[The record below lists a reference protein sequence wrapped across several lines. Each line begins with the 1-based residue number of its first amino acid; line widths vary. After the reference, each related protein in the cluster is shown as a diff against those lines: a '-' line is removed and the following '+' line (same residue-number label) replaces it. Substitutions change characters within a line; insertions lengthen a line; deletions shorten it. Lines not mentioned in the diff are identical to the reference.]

1 VAHWHRLTLCDG
13 AAVPGDLRAD
23 AFAPY
28 TRVPGQVSREASVPS
43 TTPQPVV
50 ATLTR
55 AAIFL
60 VVTVNPAQEHDS
72 AVRTLC
78 GDLAA
83 LLRAV
88 GFRDLEGR
96 LSCVMAFGSDIWDR
110 LFGEPRPKDLHPFRE
125 IRGRHH
131 AVATPGDILF
141 HIRAT
146 RTDLCFELATQI
158 MSRLGSAV
166 STADEVHG
174 FTYFDDR
181 DLIGFVDGTEN
192 PVEQAAIDATIIGE
206 EDPVFAG
213 GSYVIVQKYLHD
225 LNSWNTLPIE
235 QQEKIIGR
243 TKLSDIELDDAVKP
257 TSAHNALTTIME
269 DGKQLEIVRDN
280 MPFGDV
286 GKGEFGTYFIGY
298 ARSPH
303 RIEQMLENMFVGQ
316 PPGNYD
322 RLLDFSRA
330 ITGTLFF
337 VPSATFLENVTP
349 DADSPAIAGPT
360 SNERE
365 AEDNVRRSPSNGS
378 LSLGSLKG
386 EAGRD

>member
-1 VAHWHRLTLCDG
+1 L
-13 AAVPGDLRAD
+13 
-23 AFAPY
+23 
-28 TRVPGQVSREASVPS
+28 PS
-43 TTPQPVV
+43 AIPQPVV
-50 ATLTR
+50 AQLTR
-55 AAIFL
+55 AAIFF
-60 VVTVNPAQEHDS
+60 VVTIKSEPGCD
-72 AVRTLC
+72 AVVRALC

-96 LSCVMAFGSDIWDR
+96 LSCVMGFGSDAWDR
-110 LFGEPRPKDLHPFRE
+110 FFGEPRPKDLHPFRE

-141 HIRAT
+141 HIRST
-146 RTDLCFELATQI
+146 RMDLCFELVTQI
-158 MSRLGSAV
+158 MARLSGAV

-174 FTYFDDR
+174 FNYFDDR

-192 PVEQAAIDATIIGE
+192 PVEQAAVEATIIGE
-206 EDPVFAG
+206 EDAAFAG

-225 LNSWNTLPIE
+225 LKRWNEVPTEE
-235 QQEKIIGR
+235 QEGIVGR

-257 TSAHNALTTIME
+257 SSAHNALTTIVE
-269 DGKQLEIVRDN
+269 NGKQLEIVRDN
-280 MPFGDV
+280 MPFGDA

-303 RIEQMLENMFVGQ
+303 RIERMLLNMFVGR

-330 ITGTLFF
+330 VTGTLFF
-337 VPSATFLENVTP
+337 VPSATFLENVTTGEAAASAADPSP
-349 DADSPAIAGPT
+349 DEHKIDDASQPQMPPPD
-360 SNERE
+360 
-365 AEDNVRRSPSNGS
+365 GS
-378 LSLGSLKG
+378 LGIGSLKG
-386 EAGRD
+386 DWT

>member
-1 VAHWHRLTLCDG
+1 
-13 AAVPGDLRAD
+13 
-23 AFAPY
+23 
-28 TRVPGQVSREASVPS
+28 VSS
-43 TTPQPVV
+43 TIPQPVV

-60 VVTVNPAQEHDS
+60 VVTVHSEPENDAS
-72 AVRTLC
+72 VRAFC
-78 GDLAA
+78 GDLPA

-88 GFRDLEGR
+88 GFRNLEGR
-96 LSCVMAFGSDIWDR
+96 LSCVMAFGSDAWDR
-110 LFGEPRPKDLHPFRE
+110 LFGAPKPKDLHPFRE

-146 RTDLCFELATQI
+146 RMDLCFELATQI
-158 MSRLGSAV
+158 ISRLGGAV
-166 STADEVHG
+166 STTDEVHG
-174 FTYFDDR
+174 FNYFDDR

-192 PVEQAAIDATIIGE
+192 PVEQAALDATLIGE
-206 EDPVFAG
+206 EDAAFAG

-225 LNSWNTLPIE
+225 LKGWNTLPVE
-235 QQEKIIGR
+235 QQEGIIGR

-257 TSAHNALTTIME
+257 TSAHNALTTIVE

-298 ARSPH
+298 ARSPR
-303 RIEQMLENMFVGQ
+303 RIEQMLENMFVGR

-322 RLLDFSRA
+322 RLLDYSRA
-330 ITGTLFF
+330 VTGTLFF
-337 VPSATFLENVTP
+337 VPSATFLENVATALP
-349 DADSPAIAGPT
+349 APSVTGPNPEERVVEDKFESRLSSAD
-360 SNERE
+360 
-365 AEDNVRRSPSNGS
+365 GS
-378 LSLGSLKG
+378 LGIGSLKR
-386 EAGRD
+386 EAGHE